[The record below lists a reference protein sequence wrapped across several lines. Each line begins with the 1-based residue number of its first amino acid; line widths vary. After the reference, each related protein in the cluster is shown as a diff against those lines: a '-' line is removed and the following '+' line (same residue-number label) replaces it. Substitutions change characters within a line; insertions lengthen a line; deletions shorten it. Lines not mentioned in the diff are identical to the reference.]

1 MLLLKAWGVRF
12 ETAHLAFVVKARSI
26 LESMSIFHEIV
37 EGIKDKEGP
46 NFLVVLLWAGA
57 ALAAGLITA
66 VVLLSVVG
74 LHLIPQS

>member
-1 MLLLKAWGVRF
+1 
-12 ETAHLAFVVKARSI
+12 
-26 LESMSIFHEIV
+26 MSIFHEIA
-37 EGIKDKEGP
+37 EGLKDKEGP